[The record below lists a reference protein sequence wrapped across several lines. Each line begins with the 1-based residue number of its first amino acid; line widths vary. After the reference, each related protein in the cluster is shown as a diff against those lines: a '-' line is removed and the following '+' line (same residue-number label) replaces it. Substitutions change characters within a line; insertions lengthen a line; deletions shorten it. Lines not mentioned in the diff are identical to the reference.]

1 MQDKINKAKEVIL
14 KGGVILYPTD
24 TIWGIGCSPIIKSA
38 IKKIFKSALNM
49 CKLGIK

>member
-24 TIWGIGCSPIIKSA
+24 TIWGIGCSPKIESA
-38 IKKIFKSALNM
+38 ITKIFK
-49 CKLGIK
+49 IV